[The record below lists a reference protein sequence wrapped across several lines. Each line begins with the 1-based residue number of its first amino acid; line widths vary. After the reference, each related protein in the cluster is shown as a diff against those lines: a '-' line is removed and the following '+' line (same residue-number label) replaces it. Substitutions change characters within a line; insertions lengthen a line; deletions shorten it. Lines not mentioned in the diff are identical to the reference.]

1 MDTTATSPASTG
13 THRMTHLTWVAL
25 VVFVLLI
32 GALLWL
38 TRVHDEDTQ
47 RHTLISDVLWMEQ
60 SLQFQLDRNAAQL
73 AQLGPEL
80 VVSDISP
87 QTDARL
93 RQILRA
99 EIGLVR
105 VIWLDANARTL
116 GALPP
121 LADAVPLGPDG
132 TQAKLDADLARL
144 SRSIGRPVYGP
155 AYPAAGG
162 GHQFEVYI
170 PAFTDSG
177 LLGISV
183 GVYSLEGLLAR
194 ELPWWFT
201 ERYHVSVIDSD
212 GREIASRSRVA
223 PLSDT
228 HSYTMAFDP
237 PGHGLLLQITAYRDD
252 VRWIPVLLT
261 SSILILAMV
270 LIWSFWMLRRQLKRR
285 LAAEQAL
292 RGETLFRKAMEDS
305 LLTGLRA
312 RDLTGRITYVNPA
325 FCNMVGFTADE
336 LIGLR
341 PPMPYW
347 HPEHIE
353 RLQEIHDMILSGQGP
368 RAGVE
373 ARLRR
378 KNGEALDALIFEAPL
393 IDASGRQT
401 GWMGSIMDITER
413 KRARELARQQDE
425 RLQATSRLITMG
437 EMASTLAHELN
448 QPLAAINTY
457 NSGCLNLLAEG
468 DIDPDELREVHEK
481 IARQAYRA
489 AAIIHRVHDFVRRS
503 EPKRETL
510 ALNAVIRE
518 AVELMD
524 ADARKRQIQ
533 MELDLGE
540 ALPALTADP
549 VMIEQLV
556 VNLVRNAMDAIG
568 QLPRDQRVVKI
579 STRRLS
585 DQLVLRVADRGN
597 GIPPEVAK
605 RLFEPFFSTKQEG
618 MGMGLNICRSIAELH
633 HGRLMF
639 EPGPE
644 GGSVFILTLPVE
656 KEAIPA

>member
-1 MDTTATSPASTG
+1 MDTSSLPAS
-13 THRMTHLTWVAL
+13 HAHHWASRLPYAAL
-25 VVFVLLI
+25 ALFVLLI
-32 GALLWL
+32 GALIWL
-38 TRVHDEDTQ
+38 TRVHDEDSQ

-80 VVSDISP
+80 VVSDIAP

-93 RQILRA
+93 RQMLRA
-99 EIGLVR
+99 ENGLTR
-105 VIWLDANARTL
+105 VIWLDGAGNIL
-116 GALPP
+116 GVLPP
-121 LADAVPLGPDG
+121 LSEAPAGNDDLGLQAIIDPD
-132 TQAKLDADLARL
+132 LSRL
-144 SRSIGRPVYGP
+144 SRTIGRPVYGP
-155 AYPAAGG
+155 VYPAAGG
-162 GHQFEVYI
+162 GHQFEVHI
-170 PAFTDSG
+170 PAYSDSG

-201 ERYHVSVIDSD
+201 EKYRVSVTDSE
-212 GREIASRSRVA
+212 GNEITARSRVA

-228 HSYTMAFDP
+228 HSYTMPFDP
-237 PGHGLLLQITAYRDD
+237 PGHGLMLQITAYKGDI
-252 VRWIPVLLT
+252 RWIPVILM
-261 SSILILAMV
+261 SSILALAIIL
-270 LIWSFWMLRRQLKRR
+270 LWSFWQLRLQLKRR

-312 RDLTGRITYVNPA
+312 RDLAGRITYVNPA
-325 FCNMVGFTADE
+325 FCNMVGFSAQE

-347 HPEHIE
+347 HPDHIE

-373 ARLRR
+373 VKLRR
-378 KNGEALDALIFEAPL
+378 KNGEDIDALIFEAPL

-413 KRARELARQQDE
+413 KRARELARQQDD

-448 QPLAAINTY
+448 QPLAAISTY
-457 NSGCLNLLAEG
+457 NSGCLNLLEEG
-468 DIDPDELREVHEK
+468 YIDPLELREIHEK

-503 EPKRETL
+503 EPKRERI
-510 ALNAVIRE
+510 ALNDVVRE
-518 AVELMD
+518 AIELMD
-524 ADARKRQIQ
+524 ADARKRQMRIVLQ
-533 MELDLGE
+533 LAPGM
-540 ALPALTADP
+540 PPLTADP

-556 VNLVRNAMDAIG
+556 VNLVRNGMDAVAG
-568 QLPRDQRVVKI
+568 LPGERRVITVTTQEKNGNLI
-579 STRRLS
+579 
-585 DQLVLRVADRGN
+585 LRVTDRGP
-597 GIPPEVAK
+597 GIDADHAK

-633 HGRLMF
+633 HGRLAF
-639 EPGPE
+639 EAGAE
-644 GGSVFILTLPVE
+644 GGAVFVLTLPVE
-656 KEAIPA
+656 METNPA

>member
-1 MDTTATSPASTG
+1 MDSSPQPAAHASHWATRLPYA
-13 THRMTHLTWVAL
+13 AL
-25 VVFVLLI
+25 VLFVLLI

-38 TRVHDEDTQ
+38 TRLHDEDNQ
-47 RHTLISDVLWMEQ
+47 RHTLISDALWMEQ

-80 VVSDISP
+80 VVADIAP

-93 RQILRA
+93 RQMLRA
-99 EIGLVR
+99 ENGLTRIVWLDVAGNTLGVMPPLSSPPLSDTIGLQA
-105 VIWLDANARTL
+105 VIDPDLSRLART
-116 GALPP
+116 
-121 LADAVPLGPDG
+121 
-132 TQAKLDADLARL
+132 
-144 SRSIGRPVYGP
+144 IGRPVYGP
-155 AYPAAGG
+155 IYPAAGG
-162 GHQFEVYI
+162 GHQFEVHI
-170 PAFTDSG
+170 PAFSDAG

-183 GVYSLEGLLAR
+183 GVYSLESLLAR

-201 ERYHVSVIDSD
+201 EKYRVSVTDSE
-212 GREIASRSRVA
+212 GRVVTTRARVA
-223 PLSDT
+223 PLSNT
-228 HSYTMAFDP
+228 LTYTMSFDP
-237 PGHGLLLQITAYRDD
+237 PGHGLLLQITAYRGDI
-252 VRWIPVLLT
+252 RWIPVILMT
-261 SSILILAMV
+261 SILALGGIL
-270 LIWSFWMLRRQLKRR
+270 LWSFWQLRLQLKRR
-285 LAAEQAL
+285 LAAEDAL

-312 RDLTGRITYVNPA
+312 RDLAGRITYVNPA
-325 FCNMVGFTADE
+325 FCNMVGFSAQE

-347 HPEHIE
+347 HPDHIE

-373 ARLRR
+373 VKLRR
-378 KNGEALDALIFEAPL
+378 KNGEELDALIFEAPL

-457 NSGCLNLLAEG
+457 NSGCLNLLEEG
-468 DIDPDELREVHEK
+468 YVDPIELREIHEK

-503 EPKRETL
+503 EPKRERI
-510 ALNAVIRE
+510 ALNDVVRE
-518 AVELMD
+518 AIDLMD
-524 ADARKRQIQ
+524 ADVRKRQMRI
-533 MELDLGE
+533 
-540 ALPALTADP
+540 ALHLAPGMPPLTADP

-556 VNLVRNAMDAIG
+556 VNLVRNGMDAVTG
-568 QLPRDQRVVKI
+568 LPAERRVVTVATQEKNGN
-579 STRRLS
+579 
-585 DQLVLRVADRGN
+585 LVLRVSDRGP
-597 GIPPEVAK
+597 GIPPDLAK

-633 HGRLMF
+633 HGRLAF
-639 EPGPE
+639 EAAPH
-644 GGSVFILTLPVE
+644 GGAVFILTLPVE
-656 KEAIPA
+656 METTPA